1 MSHSHLEVSY
11 LEFLSPKD
19 DTTSMSSPTNVVPNV
34 VAAAPRAASATA
46 PAVAPMSTPDLL
58 AAMLRTPPKIS
69 DLFFSPGKPP
79 LVEISGKLAPAG
91 ATRALTNDDTRRI
104 GSDLIGS
111 NQEAIDNLEQL
122 GSRDVS
128 YSLPGAHRFRVN
140 VFMQRGSCAIVM
152 RVIPSKIPDFATLN
166 LPAELGKIVELRN
179 GIVLVTGP
187 TGSGKSSTLAAIID
201 KINKEQSYHVLTIE
215 DPIEFLHPHKNCI
228 VNQRELH
235 SDTPSFALALRAAL
249 RQAPK
254 VILVGEM
261 RDKETIEIAMEA
273 AETGHLVLSTLHT
286 IDASKT
292 VERIVGAFPMAEQH
306 TLRNRLAKSFR
317 YIISQ
322 RLIPRKDGTG
332 RIAVIEILK
341 STLRTREYVE
351 KGEAD
356 GKPLLD
362 AMRVGEQDGM
372 QHFDGNIERLI
383 RDGTIEMDT
392 GLAYATNPGNLQL
405 EMSDL
410 KLDAEVEAD
419 PLLESSAT

>member
-1 MSHSHLEVSY
+1 
-11 LEFLSPKD
+11 
-19 DTTSMSSPTNVVPNV
+19 MSSPTNIVPNIV
-34 VAAAPRAASATA
+34 PSAPRTATAAAPAAA
-46 PAVAPMSTPDLL
+46 PFSTPALL
-58 AAMLRTPPKIS
+58 AAMIKTSPKIS

-79 LVEISGKLAPAG
+79 LVEISGKLALAG
-91 ATRALTNDDTRRI
+91 ASRALTSEDTRRI
-104 GSDLIGS
+104 ASDLIGN
-111 NQEAIDNLEQL
+111 NQNAIDNLKQL
-122 GSRDVS
+122 GSCDVS
-128 YSLPGAHRFRVN
+128 YSLPGEHRFRVN
-140 VFMQRGSCAIVM
+140 IFMQRGSCAVVM
-152 RVIPSKIPDFATLN
+152 RVIPGKIPDFEALN
-166 LPAELGKIVELRN
+166 LPSELKKIVDLRN

-201 KINKEQSYHVLTIE
+201 RINKEQSYHVLTIE

-292 VERIVGAFPMAEQH
+292 VERIVGVFPMAEQH

-322 RLIPRKDGTG
+322 RLVPRKDGSG
-332 RIAVIEILK
+332 RMAIIEILK

-351 KGEAD
+351 KGESD
-356 GKPLLD
+356 GKTLLD
-362 AMRVGEQDGM
+362 AMRVGEQEGM
-372 QHFDGNIERLI
+372 QSFDGDIERLV
-383 RDGTIEMDT
+383 REGVLDMET

-405 EMSDL
+405 DMSDL
-410 KLDAEVEAD
+410 KLDAEAD
-419 PLLESSAT
+419 PLLETSAT

>member
-1 MSHSHLEVSY
+1 
-11 LEFLSPKD
+11 
-19 DTTSMSSPTNVVPNV
+19 MSSPTISVPSIISSGPRT
-34 VAAAPRAASATA
+34 AAAAAAAAASI
-46 PAVAPMSTPDLL
+46 STPELL
-58 AAMLRTPPKIS
+58 AAMLRTSPKIS

-79 LVEISGKLAPAG
+79 LVEISGQLASAG
-91 ATRALTNDDTRRI
+91 ATRSLTSEDTRRI
-104 GSDLIGS
+104 ASDLIGN
-111 NQEAIDNLEQL
+111 NQHAIDNLKEL
-122 GSRDVS
+122 GSCDVS

-140 VFMQRGSCAIVM
+140 IFMQRGSCAVVM
-152 RVIPSKIPDFATLN
+152 RVIPGKVPDFESLN
-166 LPAELGKIVELRN
+166 LPAELKKIVGLRS

-201 KINKEQSYHVLTIE
+201 MINTEQSYHVLTIE

-228 VNQRELH
+228 VNQREVH
-235 SDTPSFALALRAAL
+235 SDTPNFALALRAAL
-249 RQAPK
+249 RQAPN

-292 VERIVGAFPMAEQH
+292 VERIVGVFPMAEQH

-322 RLIPRKDGTG
+322 RLVPRKDGAG
-332 RIAVIEILK
+332 RVAIIEILK

-351 KGEAD
+351 KGESD
-356 GKPLLD
+356 GKTLLD
-362 AMRVGEQDGM
+362 AMRVGDQEGM

-383 RDGTIEMDT
+383 REGILDLDT
-392 GLAYATNPGNLQL
+392 GLAYATNSGNLQL
-405 EMSDL
+405 ELSDL
-410 KLDAEVEAD
+410 AASEPD
-419 PLLESSAT
+419 PLLETSVS

>member
-1 MSHSHLEVSY
+1 ML
-11 LEFLSPKD
+11 K
-19 DTTSMSSPTNVVPNV
+19 TS
-34 VAAAPRAASATA
+34 
-46 PAVAPMSTPDLL
+46 
-58 AAMLRTPPKIS
+58 PKIS

-79 LVEISGKLAPAG
+79 LVEISGKLVSAG
-91 ATRALTNDDTRRI
+91 IPRALTSDDTRRI
-104 GSDLIGS
+104 ASDLIGN
-111 NQEAIDNLEQL
+111 NQQAIDNLKER
-122 GSRDVS
+122 GSCDVS

-140 VFMQRGSCAIVM
+140 IFMQRGTCAVVM
-152 RVIPSKIPDFATLN
+152 RVIPGNVPAFESLN
-166 LPAELGKIVELRN
+166 LPSELAKIVDLRN

-201 KINKEQSYHVLTIE
+201 KINKEQCYHVLTIE

-228 VNQRELH
+228 VNQRELY

-292 VERIVGAFPMAEQH
+292 VERIVGVFPMAEQH

-322 RLIPRKDGTG
+322 RLVPRKDGTG
-332 RIAVIEILK
+332 RVAIIEILK
-341 STLRTREYVE
+341 PTLRTREYVE
-351 KGEAD
+351 KGETD
-356 GKPLLD
+356 GKTLLD
-362 AMRVGEQDGM
+362 AMSVGEQEGM
-372 QHFDGNIERLI
+372 QHFDGDIERLI
-383 RDGTIEMDT
+383 RNGTIDRDT

-405 EMSDL
+405 AMSDL
-410 KLDAEVEAD
+410 RSDSEPD
-419 PLLESSAT
+419 PLLETSEK

>member
-1 MSHSHLEVSY
+1 
-11 LEFLSPKD
+11 
-19 DTTSMSSPTNVVPNV
+19 MSSPTNVVPNV
-34 VAAAPRAASATA
+34 VAAAAPRAAAAAA
-46 PAVAPMSTPDLL
+46 PAAVPMSTPDLL
-58 AAMLRTPPKIS
+58 AAMLRTSPKIS

-91 ATRALTNDDTRRI
+91 ATRVLTNDDTRRI

-111 NQEAIDNLEQL
+111 NQEAIDNLKQL
-122 GSRDVS
+122 GSCDVS
-128 YSLPGAHRFRVN
+128 YSLSGAHRFRVN

-166 LPAELGKIVELRN
+166 LPDELGKIVELRN

-356 GKPLLD
+356 GKTLLD

-383 RDGTIEMDT
+383 REGVIEMDT

-410 KLDAEVEAD
+410 KLEAEVEAD
-419 PLLESSAT
+419 PLLETSAT

>member
-1 MSHSHLEVSY
+1 
-11 LEFLSPKD
+11 
-19 DTTSMSSPTNVVPNV
+19 
-34 VAAAPRAASATA
+34 
-46 PAVAPMSTPDLL
+46 MSTPDLL
-58 AAMLRTPPKIS
+58 AAMLRTSPKIS

-91 ATRALTNDDTRRI
+91 ATRVLTNDDTRRI

-111 NQEAIDNLEQL
+111 NQEAIDNLKQL
-122 GSRDVS
+122 GSCDVS
-128 YSLPGAHRFRVN
+128 YSLSGAHRFRVN

-166 LPAELGKIVELRN
+166 LPDELGKIVELRN

-351 KGEAD
+351 KGESD
-356 GKPLLD
+356 GKTLLD

-383 RDGTIEMDT
+383 REGVIEMDT

-410 KLDAEVEAD
+410 KLEAEAEAD
-419 PLLESSAT
+419 PLLETT

>member
-1 MSHSHLEVSY
+1 
-11 LEFLSPKD
+11 
-19 DTTSMSSPTNVVPNV
+19 MSSPMNVVPNV
-34 VAAAPRAASATA
+34 VATAPRAAAATA
-46 PAVAPMSTPDLL
+46 PAAAPMSTPDLL
-58 AAMLRTPPKIS
+58 AAMLRTSPKIS

-91 ATRALTNDDTRRI
+91 ATRVLTNDDTRRI

-111 NQEAIDNLEQL
+111 NQEAIDNLKQL
-122 GSRDVS
+122 GSCDVS
-128 YSLPGAHRFRVN
+128 YSLSGAHRFRVN

-166 LPAELGKIVELRN
+166 LPDELGKIVELRN

-351 KGEAD
+351 KGESD
-356 GKPLLD
+356 GKTLLD

-383 RDGTIEMDT
+383 REGVIEMDT

-410 KLDAEVEAD
+410 KLDAEAEAD
-419 PLLESSAT
+419 PLLETT